1 MMKAIPETRL
11 CAIHMVSM
19 LFLLK
24 QKQWEYIRQVTKH
37 AIAIQQT

>member
-1 MMKAIPETRL
+1 MMKARL
-11 CAIHMVSM
+11 CAMVSM

-24 QKQWEYIRQVTKH
+24 QKQWENIRQVTKH